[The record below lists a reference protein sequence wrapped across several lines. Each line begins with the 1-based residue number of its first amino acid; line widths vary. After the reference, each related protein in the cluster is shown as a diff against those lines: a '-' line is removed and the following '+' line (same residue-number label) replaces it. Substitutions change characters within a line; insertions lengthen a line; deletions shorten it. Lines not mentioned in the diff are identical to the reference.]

1 MVTMS
6 TDSGRFP
13 REVMSKIKLGLENGK
28 FGKQT
33 KLLSTEL
40 QTPNSFTP
48 FPPFSPKKDHREN
61 SFASFVQ
68 NGLNRLRRPTSTS
81 QHHDLRWIWAAVGQP
96 KSTQRNTSW
105 KILK

>member
-33 KLLSTEL
+33 YEVQSS
-40 QTPNSFTP
+40 NSQRFHH
-48 FPPFSPKKDHREN
+48 FPSFAPPKKN
-61 SFASFVQ
+61 IIGK
-68 NGLNRLRRPTSTS
+68 N
-81 QHHDLRWIWAAVGQP
+81 
-96 KSTQRNTSW
+96 
-105 KILK
+105 